1 MAQGDNTISSWAF
14 SSIPG
19 PVLHLNDINRRGAA
33 DSGRRLTEPIRKDI
47 AMFTFNETNYEIKLN
62 IERLKLYEK
71 LRGISAAAEL
81 VKCEGA
87 LPLESV
93 ETYFGAALLN
103 VDTGLFVGRKE
114 GIRIADE
121 LMEDVGYAAVVEM
134 IVNSIQR
141 DLGFLLRRA

>member
-1 MAQGDNTISSWAF
+1 
-14 SSIPG
+14 
-19 PVLHLNDINRRGAA
+19 
-33 DSGRRLTEPIRKDI
+33 
-47 AMFTFNETNYEIKLN
+47 MFTFNDVNYEIKLN

-141 DLGFLLRRA
+141 DLGFFLRRAGN